1 MISTQRKGNY
11 RKLQFNALNK
21 SSELIITHGLVVLDK
36 AKLSYCNQK
45 DIVVSLTYQG
55 DEGIITKKKS
65 LSQFTSTPTGTGYN
79 VDFLKNVTVSCWVN
93 ITQPSRLKIDVT
105 GMGSGTVFLECFVL
119 RLS

>member
-21 SSELIITHGLVVLDK
+21 SYEMIITNGLVVLDN
-36 AKLSYCNQK
+36 AQLRYCNQK
-45 DIVVSLTYQG
+45 DVVVKLTYHG
-55 DEGIITKKKS
+55 DEGMITVKKP
-65 LSQFTSTPTGTGYN
+65 LSQFASTLTRTGCN
-79 VDFLKNVTVSCWVN
+79 VDFLKNVTVSSWVN

-105 GMGSGTVFLECFVL
+105 GMGSGTIYLECFVL